1 MGIADIGLAAQLE
14 LVGLTA
20 WAMAL
25 GGLVGWERQLVSK
38 PAGLRTHMLVAGAAA
53 LLTGVTADLSLLASN
68 GDPTR
73 GIHAIITGI
82 GFIGGG
88 TILRQRDEMP
98 SGLTTAATVM
108 YTAVL
113 GAAVTVG
120 YGLSASVATVLAI
133 LVLRVFGRGRREPEG
148 SPARAAGTAGG
159 E

>member
-1 MGIADIGLAAQLE
+1 MGIADIGLAQQLE
-14 LVGLTA
+14 LIGVMA

-25 GGLVGWERQLVSK
+25 GGLVGWERQLVAK

-53 LLTGVTADLSLLASN
+53 LLSWVTADLSLLAAN

-113 GAAVTVG
+113 GSAVAVG
-120 YGLSASVATVLAI
+120 YGISATAATVLAI
-133 LVLRVFGRGRREPEG
+133 LVLRVFGWTRRDGAEDLVED
-148 SPARAAGTAGG
+148 ADAA
-159 E
+159 